1 MKRLNG
7 SLVVAVFLFGIIGPV
22 AADETGDQ
30 SCISTAAS
38 KAPSEPG
45 SVIKAYRVKN
55 SPKMLGYAEDKT
67 TRMIEFDVHTDAF
80 DATYVFT
87 CRSEPLAGNVVKL
100 VAIDRQRHQ

>member
-80 DATYVFT
+80 DAT
-87 CRSEPLAGNVVKL
+87 CEAEGRWIMVVETTRLEARTK
-100 VAIDRQRHQ
+100 